1 LTLLSRGSVERE
13 DLLLRGDMKSKI
25 YSLIFGRD
33 ARVSGALA
41 LTVVLLVALGCTC
54 GKNFDLSNLS
64 SNSNSSGTSS
74 NNIFGSNDDDSSSD
88 IPSDATLKALVKS
101 ETAAFA
107 NAIQTEDFSAIYNDA
122 SDDFK
127 NTYSESEFKDYFKDF
142 ITKKRQV
149 VPILTKAVSA
159 DPEFAPKPSTRT
171 EAGNTIL
178 VLNGKY
184 STKPVPVT
192 FDYEF
197 IKRGG
202 QWKMLV
208 LKIFLM

>member
-1 LTLLSRGSVERE
+1 
-13 DLLLRGDMKSKI
+13 MKSKL
-25 YSLIFGRD
+25 YNLIFGRD
-33 ARVSGALA
+33 ARVSGAMALA
-41 LTVVLLVALGCTC
+41 DVLLVALGCTC

-64 SNSNSSGTSS
+64 SNSNSSSPPS
-74 NNIFGSNDDDSSSD
+74 NTIFGSSDDEDTSNSD
-88 IPSDATLKALVKS
+88 IPNDATLKALVKS

-107 NAIQTEDFSAIYNDA
+107 SAVQTEDFSAIYNDA

-127 NTYSESEFKDYFKDF
+127 NTYTEAEFKDYFKDF
-142 ITKKRQV
+142 ISKKRQV
-149 VPILTKAVSA
+149 VPILTKAIGS
-159 DPEFAPKPSTRT
+159 DPEFTPKPSTRT
-171 EAGNTIL
+171 ENGITIL

-184 STKPVPVT
+184 GTKPVPVT

-197 IKRGG
+197 VKRGG